1 MGVHSFCCLTN
12 SSVVLSHLPADSHVS
27 SFSQRKCYSEQEA
40 GVEDPRI
47 LILAFPFACSLLLC
61 VPQFTHP
68 GIIISTSQGC
78 CEALFLRSLS
88 GRWRRNYP
96 IHSVSHWHSMIKYFP
111 KPSVLAEVNH
121 DTSFIPCFYLLS
133 RFGPFAKVPQR
144 QSWTWH
150 MEEISMIEVLLLFFL
165 FLHCLKV
172 THLEGLLPITSV
184 KEFRF

>member
-12 SSVVLSHLPADSHVS
+12 SPVVLSRLPADSHVS
-27 SFSQRKCYSEQEA
+27 SFSQRKCYSEQET
-40 GVEDPRI
+40 GVEDLRI
-47 LILAFPFACSLLLC
+47 LLLAFPFACSLLLLC

-78 CEALFLRSLS
+78 CEALFSRSLS

-96 IHSVSHWHSMIKYFP
+96 IHSVSHWHSVIRYFP
-111 KPSVLAEVNH
+111 KPSVLPEVNH

-144 QSWTWH
+144 H

-172 THLEGLLPITSV
+172 TRMEGLLPCCPNLPTL
-184 KEFRF
+184 